1 MKIDID
7 ELGVKGHLE
16 SNEPLKLS
24 DLITFLKE
32 VEELY
37 GDYYLCE
44 SDPEYG
50 TDWIINSVSVG
61 IVDHEIDSYGNVH
74 YYGDFGYKD
83 QNTLEQNN
91 HKGLYL
97 SLR

>member
-24 DLITFLKE
+24 DLIAFLKE
-32 VEELY
+32 VEGLY

-44 SDPEYG
+44 DDPEYG
-50 TDWIINSVSVG
+50 TDWITNSVSVG
-61 IVDHEIDSYGNVH
+61 IVDHEVDSYGNVH
-74 YYGDFGYKD
+74 YYGGFNYED
-83 QNTLEQNN
+83 QNTLDQNN
-91 HKGLYL
+91 YKGLYL

>member
-7 ELGVKGHLE
+7 ELGAHGRLE
-16 SNEPLKLS
+16 SNKPLKLS

-44 SDPEYG
+44 GDLEYR
-50 TDWIINSVSVG
+50 TAWITNSASVSV
-61 IVDHEIDSYGNVH
+61 VDHVVDEYGNVH
-74 YYGDFGYKD
+74 YYGDFSYED
-83 QNTLEQNN
+83 QNTLNQNIYR
-91 HKGLYL
+91 GLYL